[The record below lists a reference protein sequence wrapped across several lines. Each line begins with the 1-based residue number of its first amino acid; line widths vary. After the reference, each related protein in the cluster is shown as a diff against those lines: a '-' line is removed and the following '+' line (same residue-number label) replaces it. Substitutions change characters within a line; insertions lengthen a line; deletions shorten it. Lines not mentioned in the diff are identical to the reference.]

1 LILHFNKDLSRI
13 SLLKMNLNINKQVPP
28 RVRWLMGTLCEIRA
42 DVPPAAVTAAFEE
55 IGRWERVLS
64 VHDPDSELS
73 ALNRLA
79 GLGPAR
85 VSDELFVACASALR
99 FARLS
104 GGLFDP
110 TVRLGLAVGGW
121 RQVRLDARE
130 RTIALRPHGL
140 ALDFGGFGKGWAL
153 DRAAFLLKEA
163 GARNALL
170 NFGGQILALGAA
182 EGFAGWP
189 VSIPGAPG
197 PILLRNESVA
207 VSGDCE
213 RPGHILSPC
222 DGLPVRRPGS
232 AAAVCR
238 TATEADA
245 WSTPLY
251 VLGRNPGSFQGRSFF
266 DTAAQGGRL

>member
-1 LILHFNKDLSRI
+1 MKVC
-13 SLLKMNLNINKQVPP
+13 LLKMNINKEAAP

-42 DVPPAAVTAAFEE
+42 ADAPPSAVTAAFDE

-64 VHDPDSELS
+64 AHDPDSELS

-79 GLGPAR
+79 GAGPAR
-85 VSDELFVACASALR
+85 VSGELFVATASALR

-104 GGLFDP
+104 RGLFDP
-110 TVRLGLAVGGW
+110 TVRPDLPAANGW
-121 RQVRLDARE
+121 REVLLDARS
-130 RTIALRPHGL
+130 RTIELRHGL

-163 GARNALL
+163 GVRNALL

-182 EGFAGWP
+182 EGLEGWP
-189 VSIPGAPG
+189 VIIPGAPG
-197 PILLRNESVA
+197 PVLLRDESVA
-207 VSGDCE
+207 VSGDSE
-213 RPGHILSPC
+213 RPGHILSPL
-222 DGLPVRRPGS
+222 DGRPVRRLGS
-232 AAAVCR
+232 AAAVCP

-251 VLGRNPGSFQGRSFF
+251 VLGRNPRSFRGRSFF
-266 DTAAQGGRL
+266 DTVAQGGRS